1 MNFIRR
7 AKMSTRG
14 TNNDRP
20 ALSPAV
26 LKRGTVFLRNQEG
39 FSSIECTHFSTE
51 ILLKIIKHGKVH
63 A

>member
-1 MNFIRR
+1 
-7 AKMSTRG
+7 MSTRG

-39 FSSIECTHFSTE
+39 FSSIECTHYSTE

>member
-14 TNNDRP
+14 NNNDRP

-39 FSSIECTHFSTE
+39 FSSIESTHYSTE